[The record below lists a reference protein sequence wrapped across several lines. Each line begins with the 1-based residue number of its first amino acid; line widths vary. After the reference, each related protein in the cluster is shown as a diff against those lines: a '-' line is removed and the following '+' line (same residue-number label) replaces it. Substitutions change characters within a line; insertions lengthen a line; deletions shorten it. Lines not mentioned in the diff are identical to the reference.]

1 MSYSGK
7 VYRKQGGDE
16 LVIASGGTLTVESG
30 ATLAIEDGALSAADI
45 ALADGKI
52 FVGNASGKAAAV
64 SLSGDATIANT
75 GEVTIGAKA
84 VKASMVAIAEGKIL
98 IGGAGGSAAEKTLQ
112 GDATITNEGVLSLA
126 LPKMVA
132 ASGGYTMT
140 QEENVAGLSSAITLA
155 NEIRGDFIAHAANA
169 TRHTTGQQATT
180 AIPAACTNLATLK
193 TLAAALLTAYAAHN
207 TDMAKAADRAYHTAQ
222 GIDSALTSADAPTTL
237 AECIT
242 RLNDLKA
249 KYNDHEDE
257 TTGHADGASVAD
269 NQVAATNAAYGDT
282 NRVPVAGVTTG
293 DLVWWSILN
302 GGSGNVTGVS
312 ATAGAGYI
320 DFKFSADPQNDTI
333 ISYIVVRPAA

>member
-64 SLSGDATIANT
+64 
-75 GEVTIGAKA
+75 
-84 VKASMVAIAEGKIL
+84 
-98 IGGAGGSAAEKTLQ
+98 TLQ
-112 GDATITNEGVLSLA
+112 GDVTITNAGVASLA

-132 ASGGYTMT
+132 ANGGDTMT
-140 QEENVAGLSSAITLA
+140 REENVAGLSSAITLA
-155 NEIRGDFIAHAANA
+155 NEIRGDFIAHAADE
-169 TRHTTGQQATT
+169 RHTTGQQATT

-207 TDMAKAADRAYHTAQ
+207 ADMILEADWAYHTAQ
-222 GIDSALTSADAPTTL
+222 GKACTLTSAVAPTTL

-242 RLNDLKA
+242 RLNDLKV

-257 TTGHADGASVAD
+257 TAGHADGDSVVA
-269 NQVAATNAAYGDT
+269 NQVAATDADYGDT

-293 DLVWWSILN
+293 DVVWWSILN
-302 GGSGNVTGVS
+302 NGSGNVTGVS

>member
-45 ALADGKI
+45 ALADGQI

-64 SLSGDATIANT
+64 
-75 GEVTIGAKA
+75 K
-84 VKASMVAIAEGKIL
+84 
-98 IGGAGGSAAEKTLQ
+98 LQ
-112 GDATITNEGVLSLA
+112 GDVTITNAGVASLA

-140 QEENVAGLSSAITLA
+140 REENAAGLSSAITLA
-155 NEIRGDFIAHAANA
+155 NEIRTDFIAHAADE
-169 TRHTTGQQATT
+169 RHTTAKQDTS
-180 AIPAACTNLATLK
+180 AIPAAATDLATLK

-207 TDMAKAADRAYHTAQ
+207 ADMILAAEWAYHTVQ
-222 GIDSALTSADAPTTL
+222 GKACTLASADAPTTL

-320 DFKFSADPQNDTI
+320 DFKFSADPQDNSI

>member
-64 SLSGDATIANT
+64 
-75 GEVTIGAKA
+75 
-84 VKASMVAIAEGKIL
+84 
-98 IGGAGGSAAEKTLQ
+98 TLQ
-112 GDATITNEGVLSLA
+112 GDVTITNAGVASLA

-132 ASGGYTMT
+132 ANGGYTMT

-155 NEIRGDFIAHAANA
+155 NEIRTDFIAHAADA
-169 TRHTTGQQATT
+169 RHTNGAQDTS
-180 AIPAACTNLATLK
+180 AIPAAATDLTTLK

-207 TDMAKAADRAYHTAQ
+207 ADMILDAGWTYHTAK
-222 GIDSALTSADAPTTL
+222 GKGSALTSAAAPTTL

-242 RLNDLKA
+242 RLNDLKV

-257 TTGHADGASVAD
+257 TIGHADGGSVAA
-269 NQVAATNAAYGDT
+269 NQVAAADADYGDT

-293 DLVWWSILN
+293 DVVWWSILN
-302 GGSGNVTGVS
+302 DGAGNVTGVS

>member
-1 MSYSGK
+1 M
-7 VYRKQGGDE
+7 KQGGDE
-16 LVIASGGTLTVESG
+16 LVVASGGTLTVESG

-45 ALADGKI
+45 ALANGKI
-52 FVGNASGKAAAV
+52 FVGNAAGKAAAV
-64 SLSGDATIANT
+64 
-75 GEVTIGAKA
+75 
-84 VKASMVAIAEGKIL
+84 
-98 IGGAGGSAAEKTLQ
+98 TLQ
-112 GDATITNEGVLSLA
+112 GDVTITNAGVASLA

-132 ASGGYTMT
+132 ANGGDTMT
-140 QEENVAGLSSAITLA
+140 REENAAGLSSAITLA
-155 NEIRGDFIAHAANA
+155 NEIRGDFIAHAADA

-207 TDMAKAADRAYHTAQ
+207 TDMAKAADWAYHTAQ
-222 GIDSALTSADAPTTL
+222 GKDSALTSAVAPTTL

-242 RLNDLKA
+242 RLNDLKV

-257 TTGHADGASVAD
+257 TAGHADGVSVVA

-293 DLVWWSILN
+293 DVVWWSILN
-302 GGSGNVTGVS
+302 GGTGNVTGVS

-333 ISYIVVRPAA
+333 ISYIVVRPTA

>member
-64 SLSGDATIANT
+64 
-75 GEVTIGAKA
+75 
-84 VKASMVAIAEGKIL
+84 
-98 IGGAGGSAAEKTLQ
+98 TLQ
-112 GDATITNEGVLSLA
+112 GDVTITNAGVASLA

-132 ASGGYTMT
+132 ANGGYTMT
-140 QEENVAGLSSAITLA
+140 REENVAGLSSAITLA

-169 TRHTTGQQATT
+169 TRHTTGQQDTS
-180 AIPAACTNLATLK
+180 AIPAAATDLATLK

-207 TDMAKAADRAYHTAQ
+207 TDMAKAADWAYHTAQ
-222 GIDSALTSADAPTTL
+222 GKDSALTSAVAPTTL

-257 TTGHADGASVAD
+257 TTGHADGASVVA
-269 NQVAATNAAYGDT
+269 NQVVATDADYGDT

-293 DLVWWSILN
+293 DVVWWSILN
-302 GGSGNVTGVS
+302 GGTGNVTGVS

>member
-45 ALADGKI
+45 ALADGQI

-64 SLSGDATIANT
+64 
-75 GEVTIGAKA
+75 K
-84 VKASMVAIAEGKIL
+84 
-98 IGGAGGSAAEKTLQ
+98 LQ
-112 GDATITNEGVLSLA
+112 GDVTITNAGVASLA

-132 ASGGYTMT
+132 ANGGDTMT
-140 QEENVAGLSSAITLA
+140 REENVAGLSSAITLA
-155 NEIRGDFIAHAANA
+155 NEIRTDFIAHAADE
-169 TRHTTGQQATT
+169 RHTTAKQDTS
-180 AIPAACTNLATLK
+180 AIPAAATDLATLK

-207 TDMAKAADRAYHTAQ
+207 ADMILDDEWAYHTAQ
-222 GIDSALTSADAPTTL
+222 GKACTLTSAAAPTTL
-237 AECIT
+237 AEAVT
-242 RLNDLKA
+242 RLNDLKT
-249 KYNDHEDE
+249 KYNDHEVE
-257 TTGHADGASVAD
+257 TTGHADGPSVLA
-269 NQVAATNAAYGDT
+269 NQVAATDADYGDT

-293 DLVWWSILN
+293 DVVWWSILN
-302 GGSGNVTGVS
+302 AGSGNVTGAS
-312 ATAGAGYI
+312 ATAGTGYI

>member
-64 SLSGDATIANT
+64 
-75 GEVTIGAKA
+75 
-84 VKASMVAIAEGKIL
+84 
-98 IGGAGGSAAEKTLQ
+98 TLQ
-112 GDATITNEGVLSLA
+112 GDVTITNAGIASLA

-132 ASGGYTMT
+132 ANGGYTMT
-140 QEENVAGLSSAITLA
+140 REENVAGLSSAITLA
-155 NEIRGDFIAHAANA
+155 NEIRVDFIAHAADE
-169 TRHTTGQQATT
+169 RHTTGQQATT

-193 TLAAALLTAYAAHN
+193 TLVAALLTAYAAHN
-207 TDMAKAADRAYHTAQ
+207 TDMAKGADWAYHTAQ
-222 GIDSALTSADAPTTL
+222 GKDSALTSAVAPTTL

-242 RLNDLKA
+242 RLNDLKV

-257 TTGHADGASVAD
+257 TTGHADGASVVA
-269 NQVAATNAAYGDT
+269 NQVAATDADYGDT

-293 DLVWWSILN
+293 DVVWWSILN
-302 GGSGNVTGVS
+302 DGTGNVTGVS

>member
-64 SLSGDATIANT
+64 
-75 GEVTIGAKA
+75 
-84 VKASMVAIAEGKIL
+84 
-98 IGGAGGSAAEKTLQ
+98 TLQ
-112 GDATITNEGVLSLA
+112 GDVTITNAGVASLA

-132 ASGGYTMT
+132 ANGGYTMT
-140 QEENVAGLSSAITLA
+140 REENVAGLSSAITLA
-155 NEIRGDFIAHAANA
+155 NEIRGDFIAHAADA
-169 TRHTTGQQATT
+169 RHTTGQQATT

-207 TDMAKAADRAYHTAQ
+207 ADMILDADWLYHTAQ
-222 GIDSALTSADAPTTL
+222 GKDSALTSAVAPTTL
-237 AECIT
+237 AEAVT
-242 RLNDLKA
+242 LLNDLKV

-257 TTGHADGASVAD
+257 ATGHDGGASVAA

-293 DLVWWSILN
+293 DVVWWSILN
-302 GGSGNVTGVS
+302 AGSGNVTGVS

>member
-1 MSYSGK
+1 MSYNAK
-7 VYRKQGGDE
+7 VYMKQGGDE
-16 LVIASGGTLTVESG
+16 LVVASGGTLTVESG

-45 ALADGKI
+45 ALANGKI

-64 SLSGDATIANT
+64 
-75 GEVTIGAKA
+75 
-84 VKASMVAIAEGKIL
+84 
-98 IGGAGGSAAEKTLQ
+98 TLQ

-132 ASGGYTMT
+132 ANGGDTMT
-140 QEENVAGLSSAITLA
+140 REENVAGLSSAITLA
-155 NEIRGDFIAHAANA
+155 NEIRGDFIAHAADA

-207 TDMAKAADRAYHTAQ
+207 TDMAKAADWAYHTAQ
-222 GIDSALTSADAPTTL
+222 GKDSALTSAVAPTTL

-242 RLNDLKA
+242 RLNDLKV

-257 TTGHADGASVAD
+257 TTGHADGASVVA
-269 NQVAATNAAYGDT
+269 NQVAATDADYGDT

-293 DLVWWSILN
+293 DVVWWSILN
-302 GGSGNVTGVS
+302 GGAGNVTGVS
-312 ATAGAGYI
+312 ATAEAGYI

>member
-45 ALADGKI
+45 ALAEGKI

-64 SLSGDATIANT
+64 TLSGDATIANT

-84 VKASMVAIAEGKIL
+84 VEASMVAIANGKIL
-98 IGGAGGSAAEKTLQ
+98 IGGADGSAAEKTLQ
-112 GDATITNEGVLSLA
+112 GDATITNEGVLSLT

-132 ASGGYTMT
+132 ANGGYTMT
-140 QEENVAGLSSAITLA
+140 REENAAGLSSAITLA
-155 NEIRGDFIAHAANA
+155 NEIRTDFIAHAADE
-169 TRHTTGQQATT
+169 RHTAGAQDTS
-180 AIPAACTNLATLK
+180 AIPAAATDLATLK

-207 TDMAKAADRAYHTAQ
+207 TDMAKAADWAYHTAQ
-222 GIDSALTSADAPTTL
+222 GKDSALTSAVAPTTL

-242 RLNDLKA
+242 RLNDLKV

-257 TTGHADGASVAD
+257 TTGHNNGASVAA
-269 NQVAATNAAYGDT
+269 NQVAATDADYGDT

-293 DLVWWSILN
+293 DVVWWSILN
-302 GGSGNVTGVS
+302 DGSGNVTGVS

-320 DFKFSADPQNDTI
+320 DFKFSADPQNDSI
-333 ISYIVVRPAA
+333 ISYIVVRPAV

>member
-30 ATLAIEDGALSAADI
+30 AVLAVSDGALAAADM

-52 FVGNASGKAAAV
+52 LVGNAAGKAAAV
-64 SLSGDATIANT
+64 TANGDATISNT
-75 GEVTIGAKA
+75 GAVTIAAKA
-84 VKASMVAIAEGKIL
+84 VEASMVALADGKIL
-98 IGGAGGSAAEKTLQ
+98 VGGAGGAAAAVTLQ
-112 GDATITNEGVLSLA
+112 GDVTITNAGVASLA

-132 ASGGYTMT
+132 ANGGDTMT
-140 QEENVAGLSSAITLA
+140 REENVAGLSSAITLA
-155 NEIRGDFIAHAANA
+155 NEIRTDFIAHAADE
-169 TRHTTGQQATT
+169 RHTNGAQDTS
-180 AIPAACTNLATLK
+180 AIPAAATDLATLK
-193 TLAAALLTAYAAHN
+193 TLAGALLTAYATHN
-207 TDMAKAADRAYHTAQ
+207 ADMILDADWAYHTAQ
-222 GIDSALTSADAPTTL
+222 GKNSALTSAVAPTTL

-242 RLNDLKA
+242 RLNDLKV

-257 TTGHADGASVAD
+257 TAGHANGDSVVA
-269 NQVAATNAAYGDT
+269 NQVAATDADYGDT

-293 DLVWWSILN
+293 DVVWWSILN
-302 GGSGNVTGVS
+302 DGTGNVTGVS

>member
-1 MSYSGK
+1 MSYNAK
-7 VYRKQGGDE
+7 VYMKQGGDE
-16 LVIASGGTLTVESG
+16 LVVASGGTLTVESG

-64 SLSGDATIANT
+64 SLSGD
-75 GEVTIGAKA
+75 V
-84 VKASMVAIAEGKIL
+84 
-98 IGGAGGSAAEKTLQ
+98 
-112 GDATITNEGVLSLA
+112 TITNAGVASLA

-132 ASGGYTMT
+132 ANGGYTMT

-155 NEIRGDFIAHAANA
+155 NEIRGDFIAHAADE
-169 TRHTTGQQATT
+169 RHTNGAQDTS
-180 AIPAACTNLATLK
+180 AIPAAATDLATLK

-207 TDMAKAADRAYHTAQ
+207 TDMAKAADWAYHTAQ
-222 GIDSALTSADAPTTL
+222 GKDSALTSDVAPTTL

-242 RLNDLKA
+242 RLNDLKV

-257 TTGHADGASVAD
+257 ATGHDGGASVAA

-293 DLVWWSILN
+293 DVVWWSILN
-302 GGSGNVTGVS
+302 DGTGNVTGVS

>member
-1 MSYSGK
+1 MSYNAK
-7 VYRKQGGDE
+7 VYMKQGGDE
-16 LVIASGGTLTVESG
+16 LVVASGGTLTVESG

-64 SLSGDATIANT
+64 TLQGDVTIANT

-84 VKASMVAIAEGKIL
+84 VEASMVAIANGKIL
-98 IGGAGGSAAEKTLQ
+98 IGGADGSAAEKTLQ

-132 ASGGYTMT
+132 ANGGYTMT
-140 QEENVAGLSSAITLA
+140 REENVAGLSSAITLA
-155 NEIRGDFIAHAANA
+155 NEIRGDFIAHAADE
-169 TRHTTGQQATT
+169 RHTKGAQDTS

-207 TDMAKAADRAYHTAQ
+207 TDMAKAADWAYHTAQ
-222 GIDSALTSADAPTTL
+222 GKDSALTSAVAPTTL

-242 RLNDLKA
+242 RLNDLKV

-257 TTGHADGASVAD
+257 TTGHAGGASVAA

-293 DLVWWSILN
+293 DVVWWSILN
-302 GGSGNVTGVS
+302 GGTGNVTGVS

>member
-1 MSYSGK
+1 MSYNAK
-7 VYRKQGGDE
+7 VYMKQGGDE

-64 SLSGDATIANT
+64 PLSGDVTITNT
-75 GEVTIGAKA
+75 GEV
-84 VKASMVAIAEGKIL
+84 
-98 IGGAGGSAAEKTLQ
+98 
-112 GDATITNEGVLSLA
+112 SLA

-132 ASGGYTMT
+132 ANGGYTMT
-140 QEENVAGLSSAITLA
+140 REENVAGLSSAITLA
-155 NEIRGDFIAHAANA
+155 NEIRTDFIAHAADE
-169 TRHTTGQQATT
+169 RHTNGAQDTS
-180 AIPAACTNLATLK
+180 AIPTAATDLATLK
-193 TLAAALLTAYAAHN
+193 TLAGALLTAYAAHN
-207 TDMAKAADRAYHTAQ
+207 ADMILDADWEYHTAQ
-222 GIDSALTSADAPTTL
+222 GKNSALTSAVAPTTL

-242 RLNDLKA
+242 RLNDLKE

-257 TTGHADGASVAD
+257 TAGHANGDSVAA
-269 NQVAATNAAYGDT
+269 NQVAATDADYGDT

-293 DLVWWSILN
+293 DVVWWSILN
-302 GGSGNVTGVS
+302 DGTGNVTGVS

-320 DFKFSADPQNDTI
+320 DFKFSADPENDTI

>member
-1 MSYSGK
+1 MSYNAK
-7 VYRKQGGDE
+7 VYKKQGGDE

-30 ATLAIEDGALSAADI
+30 AVLAVEDGALAAADM

-52 FVGNASGKAAAV
+52 LVGNAAGKAAAV
-64 SLSGDATIANT
+64 TLSGDATISNTGAVTIAAKAVEASMAALADGKILVGGADGAAAAVTLSGDVTIANT
-75 GEVTIGAKA
+75 GEV
-84 VKASMVAIAEGKIL
+84 
-98 IGGAGGSAAEKTLQ
+98 
-112 GDATITNEGVLSLA
+112 SLA

-132 ASGGYTMT
+132 ANGGDTMT
-140 QEENVAGLSSAITLA
+140 REENVAGLSSAITLA
-155 NEIRGDFIAHAANA
+155 NEIRTDFIAHAADE
-169 TRHTTGQQATT
+169 RHTGAQDTS
-180 AIPAACTNLATLK
+180 AIPAAATDLATLK

-207 TDMAKAADRAYHTAQ
+207 ADMILDAEWAYHTAQ
-222 GIDSALTSADAPTTL
+222 GKACTLTSAVAPTTL

-257 TTGHADGASVAD
+257 TTGHADGASVVA
-269 NQVAATNAAYGDT
+269 NQVAATDADYGDT

-293 DLVWWSILN
+293 DVVWWSILN
-302 GGSGNVTGVS
+302 DGTGNVTGVS
-312 ATAGAGYI
+312 ATAGAGYV

>member
-1 MSYSGK
+1 MSYNAK
-7 VYRKQGGDE
+7 VYKKQGGDE

-52 FVGNASGKAAAV
+52 FVGNAAGKAAAV
-64 SLSGDATIANT
+64 
-75 GEVTIGAKA
+75 
-84 VKASMVAIAEGKIL
+84 
-98 IGGAGGSAAEKTLQ
+98 TLQ
-112 GDATITNEGVLSLA
+112 GDVTITNAGVASLA

-132 ASGGYTMT
+132 ANGGDTMT
-140 QEENVAGLSSAITLA
+140 REENVAGLSSAITLA
-155 NEIRGDFIAHAANA
+155 NEIRGDFIAHAADE
-169 TRHTTGQQATT
+169 RHTKGQQATT

-207 TDMAKAADRAYHTAQ
+207 ADMILDAEWAYYTAKGKACT
-222 GIDSALTSADAPTTL
+222 LTSAVAPTTL

-242 RLNDLKA
+242 RLNDLKV

-257 TTGHADGASVAD
+257 TTGHADGASVVA
-269 NQVAATNAAYGDT
+269 NQVAATDADYGDT

-293 DLVWWSILN
+293 DVVWWSILN
-302 GGSGNVTGVS
+302 DGTGNVTGVS
-312 ATAGAGYI
+312 ATAGAGYV

>member
-52 FVGNASGKAAAV
+52 FVGNAAGKAAAV
-64 SLSGDATIANT
+64 
-75 GEVTIGAKA
+75 
-84 VKASMVAIAEGKIL
+84 
-98 IGGAGGSAAEKTLQ
+98 TLQ
-112 GDATITNEGVLSLA
+112 GDVTITNAGIASLA

-132 ASGGYTMT
+132 ANGGDTMT
-140 QEENVAGLSSAITLA
+140 REENVAGLSSAITLA
-155 NEIRGDFIAHAANA
+155 NEIRGDFIAHAADE
-169 TRHTTGQQATT
+169 RHTTGQQATT

-193 TLAAALLTAYAAHN
+193 TLVAALLTAYAAHN
-207 TDMAKAADRAYHTAQ
+207 ADMILDANWAYHTAQ
-222 GIDSALTSADAPTTL
+222 GKACTLASAVAPTTL

-242 RLNDLKA
+242 RLNDLKV

-257 TTGHADGASVAD
+257 TAGHADGASVAA
-269 NQVAATNAAYGDT
+269 NQVAATNADYGDT
-282 NRVPVAGVTTG
+282 NRVSVAGVTTG
-293 DLVWWSILN
+293 DVVWWSILN
-302 GGSGNVTGVS
+302 DGAGNVTGVS

>member
-64 SLSGDATIANT
+64 
-75 GEVTIGAKA
+75 K
-84 VKASMVAIAEGKIL
+84 
-98 IGGAGGSAAEKTLQ
+98 LQ
-112 GDATITNEGVLSLA
+112 GDVTITNAGVASLA

-132 ASGGYTMT
+132 ANGGDTMT
-140 QEENVAGLSSAITLA
+140 REENLAGLSSAITLA
-155 NEIRGDFIAHAANA
+155 NEIRGDFIAHAADE
-169 TRHTTGQQATT
+169 RHTNGAQDTS
-180 AIPAACTNLATLK
+180 AIPAAATDLATLK

-207 TDMAKAADRAYHTAQ
+207 TDMAKAADWAYHTAQ
-222 GIDSALTSADAPTTL
+222 GKDSALTSAVAPTTL
-237 AECIT
+237 AEAVT

-257 TTGHADGASVAD
+257 TTGHADGASVVA

-293 DLVWWSILN
+293 DVVWWSILN
-302 GGSGNVTGVS
+302 DGTGNVTGVS
-312 ATAGAGYI
+312 ATAGAGYV
-320 DFKFSADPQNDTI
+320 DFKFSGDPQNDTI

>member
-1 MSYSGK
+1 
-7 VYRKQGGDE
+7 
-16 LVIASGGTLTVESG
+16 
-30 ATLAIEDGALSAADI
+30 
-45 ALADGKI
+45 
-52 FVGNASGKAAAV
+52 
-64 SLSGDATIANT
+64 
-75 GEVTIGAKA
+75 
-84 VKASMVAIAEGKIL
+84 MVAIANGKIL
-98 IGGAGGSAAEKTLQ
+98 IGGADGSAAEKTLQ

-132 ASGGYTMT
+132 ANGGDTMT
-140 QEENVAGLSSAITLA
+140 REENVAGLLSAITLA

-180 AIPAACTNLATLK
+180 AIPAAATDLATLK
-193 TLAAALLTAYAAHN
+193 TLAAALLTAYATHN
-207 TDMAKAADRAYHTAQ
+207 ADMILDANWEYHTAK
-222 GIDSALTSADAPTTL
+222 GKDSALTSADTPTTL

-257 TTGHADGASVAD
+257 TIGHADGASVVA

-293 DLVWWSILN
+293 DVVWWSILN
-302 GGSGNVTGVS
+302 GGTGNVTGVS
-312 ATAGAGYI
+312 ETAGAGYI
-320 DFKFSADPQNDTI
+320 DFKFSADPQNDAI

>member
-45 ALADGKI
+45 ALADGQI

-64 SLSGDATIANT
+64 
-75 GEVTIGAKA
+75 
-84 VKASMVAIAEGKIL
+84 
-98 IGGAGGSAAEKTLQ
+98 TLQ
-112 GDATITNEGVLSLA
+112 GDVTITNAGVASLA

-132 ASGGYTMT
+132 ANGGYTMT

-222 GIDSALTSADAPTTL
+222 GKDSALTSADAPTTL

-293 DLVWWSILN
+293 DVVWWSILN
-302 GGSGNVTGVS
+302 DGTGNVTGVS

>member
-64 SLSGDATIANT
+64 
-75 GEVTIGAKA
+75 
-84 VKASMVAIAEGKIL
+84 
-98 IGGAGGSAAEKTLQ
+98 TLQ
-112 GDATITNEGVLSLA
+112 GDVTITNAGVASLA

-132 ASGGYTMT
+132 ANGGDTMT
-140 QEENVAGLSSAITLA
+140 REENVAGLSSAITLA
-155 NEIRGDFIAHAANA
+155 NEIRGDFIAHAADE
-169 TRHTTGQQATT
+169 RHTTGVQDTS

-193 TLAAALLTAYAAHN
+193 TLVAALLTAYAAHN
-207 TDMAKAADRAYHTAQ
+207 ADMILDDEWAYHTAK
-222 GIDSALTSADAPTTL
+222 GKDSALTSADAPTTL

-257 TTGHADGASVAD
+257 ATGHNNGASVEA
-269 NQVAATNAAYGDT
+269 NQVAATNADYGDT

-293 DLVWWSILN
+293 DVVWWSILN
-302 GGSGNVTGVS
+302 DGTGNVTGVS

>member
-1 MSYSGK
+1 MSYNAK
-7 VYRKQGGDE
+7 VYMKQGGDE
-16 LVIASGGTLTVESG
+16 LVVASGGTLKVESG
-30 ATLAIEDGALSAADI
+30 GILDIDDGALSAADI

-52 FVGNASGKAAAV
+52 FVGNAAGKAAAV
-64 SLSGDATIANT
+64 
-75 GEVTIGAKA
+75 
-84 VKASMVAIAEGKIL
+84 
-98 IGGAGGSAAEKTLQ
+98 TLQ
-112 GDATITNEGVLSLA
+112 GDVTITNAGVASLA

-132 ASGGYTMT
+132 ANGGDTMT
-140 QEENVAGLSSAITLA
+140 REENVAGLSSAITLA
-155 NEIRGDFIAHAANA
+155 NEIRGDFIAHAADE
-169 TRHTTGQQATT
+169 RHTTGQQATT

-207 TDMAKAADRAYHTAQ
+207 ADMILEADWAYHTAQ
-222 GIDSALTSADAPTTL
+222 GKACTLTSAVAPTTL

-242 RLNDLKA
+242 RLNDLKV

-257 TTGHADGASVAD
+257 TTGHADGASVVA
-269 NQVAATNAAYGDT
+269 NQVAATDADYGDT

-293 DLVWWSILN
+293 DVVWWSILN
-302 GGSGNVTGVS
+302 GGTGNVTGVS

>member
-52 FVGNASGKAAAV
+52 FVGNAAGKAAAV
-64 SLSGDATIANT
+64 
-75 GEVTIGAKA
+75 
-84 VKASMVAIAEGKIL
+84 
-98 IGGAGGSAAEKTLQ
+98 TLQ
-112 GDATITNEGVLSLA
+112 GDVTITNAGVASLA

-132 ASGGYTMT
+132 ANGGDTMT
-140 QEENVAGLSSAITLA
+140 REENVAGLSSAITLA
-155 NEIRGDFIAHAANA
+155 NEIRTDFIAHAANA

-207 TDMAKAADRAYHTAQ
+207 TDMAKAADWAYHTAQ
-222 GIDSALTSADAPTTL
+222 GKDSALTSAVAPTTL

-242 RLNDLKA
+242 RLNDLKV

-257 TTGHADGASVAD
+257 TTGHADGASVVA
-269 NQVAATNAAYGDT
+269 NQVAATDADYGDT

-293 DLVWWSILN
+293 DVVWWSILN
-302 GGSGNVTGVS
+302 DGTGNVTEVS
-312 ATAGAGYI
+312 ATAGAGYV

>member
-1 MSYSGK
+1 MSYNTK

-16 LVIASGGTLTVESG
+16 LVVASGGEITIESGGTLSVESG
-30 ATLAIEDGALSAADI
+30 AVLAVSDGALSAADI

-52 FVGNASGKAAAV
+52 FVGNAAGKAAAV
-64 SLSGDATIANT
+64 
-75 GEVTIGAKA
+75 
-84 VKASMVAIAEGKIL
+84 
-98 IGGAGGSAAEKTLQ
+98 TLQ
-112 GDATITNEGVLSLA
+112 GDVTITNAGVASLA

-132 ASGGYTMT
+132 ANGGDTMT
-140 QEENVAGLSSAITLA
+140 REENVAGLSSAITLA
-155 NEIRGDFIAHAANA
+155 NEIRGDFIAHAADE
-169 TRHTTGQQATT
+169 RHTTGAQDTS
-180 AIPAACTNLATLK
+180 AIPAAATDLTTLK

-207 TDMAKAADRAYHTAQ
+207 ADMILDAEWAYHTAQ
-222 GIDSALTSADAPTTL
+222 GKACTLTSAVAPTTL

-257 TTGHADGASVAD
+257 TTGHADGASVAA
-269 NQVAATNAAYGDT
+269 NQVAATDADYGDT

-293 DLVWWSILN
+293 DVVWWSILN
-302 GGSGNVTGVS
+302 GGTGNVTGVS

>member
-64 SLSGDATIANT
+64 TLSGDVTIANT
-75 GEVTIGAKA
+75 GEV
-84 VKASMVAIAEGKIL
+84 
-98 IGGAGGSAAEKTLQ
+98 
-112 GDATITNEGVLSLA
+112 SLA

-132 ASGGYTMT
+132 ANGGDTMT
-140 QEENVAGLSSAITLA
+140 REENVAGLSSAITLA
-155 NEIRGDFIAHAANA
+155 NEIRTDFIAHAADE
-169 TRHTTGQQATT
+169 RHTTGQQATT

-207 TDMAKAADRAYHTAQ
+207 TDMAKAADWAYHTAQ
-222 GIDSALTSADAPTTL
+222 GKDSALTSAVAPTTL

-249 KYNDHEDE
+249 KFNDHEDE
-257 TTGHADGASVAD
+257 TTGHADGASVVA
-269 NQVAATNAAYGDT
+269 NQVAATDAAYGDT

-293 DLVWWSILN
+293 DVVWWSILN
-302 GGSGNVTGVS
+302 DGTGNVTGVS

-320 DFKFSADPQNDTI
+320 DFKFSADPQNDSI

>member
-16 LVIASGGTLTVESG
+16 LVVASGGTLTVESG

-64 SLSGDATIANT
+64 
-75 GEVTIGAKA
+75 
-84 VKASMVAIAEGKIL
+84 
-98 IGGAGGSAAEKTLQ
+98 TLQ
-112 GDATITNEGVLSLA
+112 GDVTITNAGVASLA

-132 ASGGYTMT
+132 ANGGDTMT
-140 QEENVAGLSSAITLA
+140 REENVAGLSSAITLA

-207 TDMAKAADRAYHTAQ
+207 ADMILDADWAYHAAQ
-222 GIDSALTSADAPTTL
+222 GKACTLTSAVAPTTL

-242 RLNDLKA
+242 RLNDLKV

-257 TTGHADGASVAD
+257 ATGHADGASVVA
-269 NQVAATNAAYGDT
+269 NQVAATDADYGDT

-293 DLVWWSILN
+293 DVVWWSILN
-302 GGSGNVTGVS
+302 DGTGNVTGVS

-320 DFKFSADPQNDTI
+320 DFKFSDDPQNDTI

>member
-64 SLSGDATIANT
+64 
-75 GEVTIGAKA
+75 
-84 VKASMVAIAEGKIL
+84 
-98 IGGAGGSAAEKTLQ
+98 TLQ
-112 GDATITNEGVLSLA
+112 GDVTITNAGVASLA

-132 ASGGYTMT
+132 ANGGDTMT
-140 QEENVAGLSSAITLA
+140 REENVAGLSSAITLA
-155 NEIRGDFIAHAANA
+155 NEIRTDFIAHAADE
-169 TRHTTGQQATT
+169 RHTTGAQDTS
-180 AIPAACTNLATLK
+180 AIPAAATDLATLK

-207 TDMAKAADRAYHTAQ
+207 ADMILASEWAYHTAQ
-222 GIDSALTSADAPTTL
+222 GKACALTSAVAPTTL
-237 AECIT
+237 EEAVT

-257 TTGHADGASVAD
+257 TTGHDNGASVVA
-269 NQVAATNAAYGDT
+269 NQVSATNAAYGDT

-293 DLVWWSILN
+293 DVVWWSILN
-302 GGSGNVTGVS
+302 DGTGNVTGVS

>member
-45 ALADGKI
+45 ALADGQI

-64 SLSGDATIANT
+64 
-75 GEVTIGAKA
+75 
-84 VKASMVAIAEGKIL
+84 
-98 IGGAGGSAAEKTLQ
+98 TLQ
-112 GDATITNEGVLSLA
+112 GDVTITNAGVASLA

-132 ASGGYTMT
+132 ANGGYTMT
-140 QEENVAGLSSAITLA
+140 REENVAGLSSAITLA
-155 NEIRGDFIAHAANA
+155 NEIRTDFIAHAANA

-193 TLAAALLTAYAAHN
+193 ILAGALLTAYATHN
-207 TDMAKAADRAYHTAQ
+207 ADMILDAGWSYHTAK
-222 GIDSALTSADAPTTL
+222 GKDSALTSAVAPTTL

-249 KYNDHEDE
+249 KFNDHEDE
-257 TTGHADGASVAD
+257 TTGHAGGDSVVA

-293 DLVWWSILN
+293 DVVWWSILN
-302 GGSGNVTGVS
+302 DGTGNVTGVS
-312 ATAGAGYI
+312 ATAGPGYI

>member
-1 MSYSGK
+1 MSYNAK
-7 VYRKQGGDE
+7 VYMKQGGDE
-16 LVIASGGTLTVESG
+16 LVVASGGTLTVESG

-45 ALADGKI
+45 ALANGKI

-64 SLSGDATIANT
+64 
-75 GEVTIGAKA
+75 
-84 VKASMVAIAEGKIL
+84 
-98 IGGAGGSAAEKTLQ
+98 TLQ
-112 GDATITNEGVLSLA
+112 GDVTITNAGVASLA

-132 ASGGYTMT
+132 ANGGYTMT
-140 QEENVAGLSSAITLA
+140 REENIAGLLSAITLA
-155 NEIRGDFIAHAANA
+155 NEIRGDFIAHAADE
-169 TRHTTGQQATT
+169 RHTTAKQDTS
-180 AIPAACTNLATLK
+180 AIPAASTDLATLK
-193 TLAAALLTAYAAHN
+193 TLAGALLTAYATHN
-207 TDMAKAADRAYHTAQ
+207 ADMILDADWAYHTAK
-222 GIDSALTSADAPTTL
+222 GKDSALTSADAPTTL

-242 RLNDLKA
+242 RLNDLKV

-257 TTGHADGASVAD
+257 TTGHAGGDSVEA

-320 DFKFSADPQNDTI
+320 DFKFSADPQDDSI

>member
-30 ATLAIEDGALSAADI
+30 AVLAVSDGALAAADM

-52 FVGNASGKAAAV
+52 LVGNAAGKAAAV
-64 SLSGDATIANT
+64 
-75 GEVTIGAKA
+75 
-84 VKASMVAIAEGKIL
+84 
-98 IGGAGGSAAEKTLQ
+98 TLQ
-112 GDATITNEGVLSLA
+112 GDVTITNAGIASLA

-132 ASGGYTMT
+132 ANGGDTMT
-140 QEENVAGLSSAITLA
+140 REENVAGLSSAITLA
-155 NEIRGDFIAHAANA
+155 NEIRTDFIAHAADE
-169 TRHTTGQQATT
+169 RHTTGAQDTS
-180 AIPAACTNLATLK
+180 AIPAAATDLATLK

-207 TDMAKAADRAYHTAQ
+207 TDMAKAADWAYHTAQ
-222 GIDSALTSADAPTTL
+222 GKDSALTSAVAPTTL
-237 AECIT
+237 AEAVT

-257 TTGHADGASVAD
+257 TTGHADGASVVA
-269 NQVAATNAAYGDT
+269 NQVAAANADYGDT

-293 DLVWWSILN
+293 DVVWWSILN
-302 GGSGNVTGVS
+302 DGTGNVTGVS
-312 ATAGAGYI
+312 ATAGAGYV

>member
-64 SLSGDATIANT
+64 
-75 GEVTIGAKA
+75 
-84 VKASMVAIAEGKIL
+84 
-98 IGGAGGSAAEKTLQ
+98 TLQ
-112 GDATITNEGVLSLA
+112 GDVTITNAGVASLA

-132 ASGGYTMT
+132 ANGGYTMT
-140 QEENVAGLSSAITLA
+140 REENVAGLSSAITLA
-155 NEIRGDFIAHAANA
+155 NEIRTDFIAHAADE
-169 TRHTTGQQATT
+169 RHTTGAQDTS
-180 AIPAACTNLATLK
+180 AIPAAATDLATLK

-207 TDMAKAADRAYHTAQ
+207 ADMILASEWAYHTAQ
-222 GIDSALTSADAPTTL
+222 GKACALTSAVAPTTL
-237 AECIT
+237 AEAVT

-257 TTGHADGASVAD
+257 TTGHADGASVVA
-269 NQVAATNAAYGDT
+269 NQVAATDADYGDT

-293 DLVWWSILN
+293 DVVWWSILN
-302 GGSGNVTGVS
+302 GGTGNVTGVS

>member
-1 MSYSGK
+1 MSYNAK
-7 VYRKQGGDE
+7 VYMKQGGDE
-16 LVIASGGTLTVESG
+16 LVVASGGTLTVESG

-45 ALADGKI
+45 ALADGEI

-64 SLSGDATIANT
+64 
-75 GEVTIGAKA
+75 
-84 VKASMVAIAEGKIL
+84 
-98 IGGAGGSAAEKTLQ
+98 TLQ
-112 GDATITNEGVLSLA
+112 GDVTITNAGVASLA

-132 ASGGYTMT
+132 ANGGDTMT
-140 QEENVAGLSSAITLA
+140 REENVAGLSSAITLA
-155 NEIRGDFIAHAANA
+155 NEIRGDFIAHAADA
-169 TRHTTGQQATT
+169 RHTTGQQATT

-193 TLAAALLTAYAAHN
+193 TLAGALLTAYATHN
-207 TDMAKAADRAYHTAQ
+207 ADMILDAGWAYHTAK
-222 GIDSALTSADAPTTL
+222 GKDSALTSAVAPTTL

-242 RLNDLKA
+242 RLNDLKV

-257 TTGHADGASVAD
+257 NTGHNGGDSVVA
-269 NQVAATNAAYGDT
+269 NQVAATNAAHGDT

-293 DLVWWSILN
+293 DVVWWSILN
-302 GGSGNVTGVS
+302 GGTGKVTGVS

>member
-1 MSYSGK
+1 MSYNAK
-7 VYRKQGGDE
+7 VYMKQGGDE
-16 LVIASGGTLTVESG
+16 LVVASGGTLTVESG

-64 SLSGDATIANT
+64 
-75 GEVTIGAKA
+75 
-84 VKASMVAIAEGKIL
+84 
-98 IGGAGGSAAEKTLQ
+98 TLQ
-112 GDATITNEGVLSLA
+112 GDVTITNAGVASLA

-132 ASGGYTMT
+132 ANGGDTMT
-140 QEENVAGLSSAITLA
+140 REENVAGLSSAITLA
-155 NEIRGDFIAHAANA
+155 NEIRTDFIAHAANA

-207 TDMAKAADRAYHTAQ
+207 TDMVKAADWAYHTAQ
-222 GIDSALTSADAPTTL
+222 GKDSALTSAVAPTTL

-242 RLNDLKA
+242 RLNDLKV

-257 TTGHADGASVAD
+257 TTGHADGASVVA
-269 NQVAATNAAYGDT
+269 NQVAATDADYGDT

-293 DLVWWSILN
+293 DVVWWSILN
-302 GGSGNVTGVS
+302 DGTGNVTGVS

>member
-64 SLSGDATIANT
+64 
-75 GEVTIGAKA
+75 
-84 VKASMVAIAEGKIL
+84 
-98 IGGAGGSAAEKTLQ
+98 TLQ
-112 GDATITNEGVLSLA
+112 GDVTITNAGVASLA

-132 ASGGYTMT
+132 ANGGDTMT
-140 QEENVAGLSSAITLA
+140 REENVAGLSSAITLA

-169 TRHTTGQQATT
+169 TRHTTGQQDTS
-180 AIPAACTNLATLK
+180 AIPAAATDLATLK

-207 TDMAKAADRAYHTAQ
+207 TDMAKAADWAYHTAQ
-222 GIDSALTSADAPTTL
+222 GKACTLTSAVAPTTL
-237 AECIT
+237 AEAVT

-257 TTGHADGASVAD
+257 TTGHADGASVVA
-269 NQVAATNAAYGDT
+269 NQVAATDADYGDT

-293 DLVWWSILN
+293 DVVWWSILN
-302 GGSGNVTGVS
+302 GGTGNVTGVS

>member
-30 ATLAIEDGALSAADI
+30 AVLAVSDGALAAADM

-52 FVGNASGKAAAV
+52 LVGNAAGKAAAV
-64 SLSGDATIANT
+64 
-75 GEVTIGAKA
+75 
-84 VKASMVAIAEGKIL
+84 
-98 IGGAGGSAAEKTLQ
+98 TLQ
-112 GDATITNEGVLSLA
+112 GDVTITNAGIASLA

-132 ASGGYTMT
+132 ANGGDTMT
-140 QEENVAGLSSAITLA
+140 REENVAGLSSAITLA
-155 NEIRGDFIAHAANA
+155 NEIRTDFIAHAADV
-169 TRHTTGQQATT
+169 RHTTGAQDTS
-180 AIPAACTNLATLK
+180 AIPAAATNLATLK

-207 TDMAKAADRAYHTAQ
+207 TDMAKAADWAYHTAQ
-222 GIDSALTSADAPTTL
+222 GKDSALTSAVAPTTL
-237 AECIT
+237 AEAVT

-257 TTGHADGASVAD
+257 TTGHADGASVVA
-269 NQVAATNAAYGDT
+269 NQVAAANADYGDT

-293 DLVWWSILN
+293 DVVWWSILN
-302 GGSGNVTGVS
+302 DGAGNVTGVS
-312 ATAGAGYI
+312 ATAGAGYV